1 MLGWKRRDRQPVEV
15 PLRRVAL
22 FVVAVLTSLGS
33 LTLPAYAAPKVLTN
47 TDLQPVRSVP
57 GPSIAGVPAGGRA
70 WTIDRGSK
78 AKVDEDGE
86 VKVTLH
92 GLVFADTHTTLP
104 VTQVNASVVC
114 GGAVAGTTGLVSISP
129 NGDAEIRDTISMPA
143 ACADPIVLVRAAGR
157 AWIAATQIP

>member
-1 MLGWKRRDRQPVEV
+1 
-15 PLRRVAL
+15 L

-86 VKVTLH
+86 VKVALH
-92 GLVFADTHTTLP
+92 GLVFADTRTTLP
-104 VTQVNASVVC
+104 VTQVKASVVC
-114 GGAVAGTTGLVSISP
+114 GGTVAGTTGLVPISAD
-129 NGDAEIRDTISMPA
+129 GDAEIRDTVTLPTT
-143 ACADPIVLVRAAGR
+143 CPDPIVLVRVAGG